1 MTTTTKG
8 SSTVSDHQGQHAPH
22 VGFAG
27 LGRMGQPMVDNLLAA
42 GFPVTVYNRTRE
54 RCAPF
59 AQRGCGVA
67 DTPADLARA
76 ADVVITMV
84 ADGPAAEGIYA
95 GPDGVLAGLSPGD
108 LVLEMSTIGPE
119 LARSLALR
127 AAERGAQLL
136 DAPVSGSIPAARD
149 AQLVV
154 MVGGEADTFE
164 RARPVLAAMSRL
176 QHHLGPSGAGAAM
189 KLAVNALI
197 GVTNLAL
204 SEVLVAAERSGIPR
218 AQALDVLADS
228 AIGSPYIHYKRA
240 AFLDPDAVEVFF
252 TVRLMKKDLRLAVDL
267 GRSTDVPMLSVALA
281 DEALTLVAASGYGE
295 DDVVRMAD
303 VLRAQAAALEA
314 SR

>member
-1 MTTTTKG
+1 MSEQAG
-8 SSTVSDHQGQHAPH
+8 SQRPH
-22 VGFAG
+22 VGFIG
-27 LGRMGQPMVDNLLAA
+27 LGRMGRPMVDNLLAA
-42 GFPVTVYNRTRE
+42 GFQVTVHNRTRE
-54 RCAPF
+54 RCEPF
-59 AQRGCGVA
+59 AARGARIA
-67 DTPADLARA
+67 DTPADVARD
-76 ADVVITMV
+76 ADVTITMV
-84 ADGPAAEGIYA
+84 ADGPAAEAVYV
-95 GPDGVLAGLSPGD
+95 GPDGVLAGLGPGG

-119 LARSLALR
+119 LARSLAER

-136 DAPVSGSIPAARD
+136 DAPVSGSIPAARA

-154 MVGGEADTFE
+154 MVGGDAAAVE
-164 RARPVLAAMSRL
+164 RARPVLAALSRE
-176 QHHLGPSGAGAAM
+176 QHHMGPAGTGAAM

-204 SEVLVAAERSGIPR
+204 SEVLVAAERSGIAR

-228 AIGSPYIHYKRA
+228 AIGSPYITYKRE

-252 TVRLMKKDLRLAVDL
+252 TVRLMKKDMRLAVDL

-281 DEALTLVAASGYGE
+281 DEALTLAAASGYGE

-303 VLRAQAAALEA
+303 VLRARAEALEA